1 MRMSYWIF
9 YGVIV
14 IFLYYRFFKHLP
26 RVVLNYYTFLRSV
39 ELSEQMNE
47 HITVASSVSITSI
60 SETQTS
66 LSRRFLEVCDCTLL
80 VCKWLGVYLCMR
92 ESPST
97 TPAVVDKYN
106 VVIVHKGICWKCMQ
120 LFFGF
125 FSCGFEAEHFLALN
139 ESQYACFFVTGQVL
153 CCKTLICVSVCRR
166 PSVA

>member
-1 MRMSYWIF
+1 
-9 YGVIV
+9 
-14 IFLYYRFFKHLP
+14 
-26 RVVLNYYTFLRSV
+26 
-39 ELSEQMNE
+39 MNE
-47 HITVASSVSITSI
+47 HNTVASSVLITSI

-66 LSRRFLEVCDCTLL
+66 LTRRFLEVCDCTLL

-125 FSCGFEAEHFLALN
+125 FHVALKQ
-139 ESQYACFFVTGQVL
+139 SISWHWTSRSMHAFSLPAKCYVARHW
-153 CCKTLICVSVCRR
+153 SVF
-166 PSVA
+166 PSVVVHLLQKLFHSRVTNFVLFSLPNKSDLAFFKINCKGFVKYLNTRLSLR